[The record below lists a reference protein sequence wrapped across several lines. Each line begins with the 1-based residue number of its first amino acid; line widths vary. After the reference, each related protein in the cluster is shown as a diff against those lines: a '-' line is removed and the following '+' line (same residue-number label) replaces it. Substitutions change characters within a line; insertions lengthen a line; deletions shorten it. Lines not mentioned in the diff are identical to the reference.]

1 MGLGAVVMAAGAGRR
16 MGGRPKSL
24 LLRDGEPLLLRHI
37 RLLAEAGAGDI
48 VVVLGHHAPRL
59 TRVLEQAHPPAGTR
73 VRWVNNP
80 TPDLGPGAS
89 LRCALAALPAQLPQ
103 VLVTLGDLPLVEA
116 GDVQAVVQAWDR
128 RAPGVELV
136 LPVHDGQPGH
146 PLALGDAVRQAVM
159 QAEGGAGVREWRRA
173 HAEQVQALAVEHA
186 RCTTDVDGPG
196 DLQRLREAYGV
207 ELTWP
212 EDL

>member
-1 MGLGAVVMAAGAGRR
+1 MATGAVVMAAGAGRR

-24 LLRDGEPLLLRHI
+24 LLRGGEPLLLRHI
-37 RLLAEAGAGDI
+37 RLLAEAGADNI

-59 TRVLEQAHPPAGTR
+59 AQVLERARWPAGVG
-73 VRWVNNP
+73 VRWVTHP
-80 TPDLGPGAS
+80 APDLGPGAS
-89 LRCALAALPAQLPQ
+89 LRCALAALPAELPL

-116 GDVQAVVQAWDR
+116 GDVQAIVQAWHGR
-128 RAPGVELV
+128 PPGVELV
-136 LPVHDGQPGH
+136 LPAHDGQPGH
-146 PLALGDAVRQAVM
+146 PLALGASVRRAVM
-159 QAEGGAGVREWRRA
+159 QAQGGAGVREWRRA
-173 HAEQVQALAVEHA
+173 HAQQVLALPVDHA
-186 RCTTDVDGPG
+186 RCTTDADGPG